1 MLKNYGRE
9 ILASAKA
16 SGFAFDRDRDRSGNA
31 KRMRKLTSTACA
43 LNLQTFSRINLI
55 QQRRGYRPRRSFLAK
70 QNATSDEQEEV
81 SRELSRAA
89 RALSVPRRPAPPGT
103 PTPNRAGP
111 SPPPALG
118 PPPPGPRPWPPR
130 NPRFSPPRVAGSRRH
145 RSDDDAATDA
155 AADGPDRPNLP
166 RFARVECQWD

>member
-70 QNATSDEQEEV
+70 QNATSETLIVVFMLSHTHSSLSLRREKDQKKKEEQKKKRDADKKNREEKERKRKEEERKRKV
-81 SRELSRAA
+81 
-89 RALSVPRRPAPPGT
+89 
-103 PTPNRAGP
+103 
-111 SPPPALG
+111 
-118 PPPPGPRPWPPR
+118 
-130 NPRFSPPRVAGSRRH
+130 
-145 RSDDDAATDA
+145 
-155 AADGPDRPNLP
+155 
-166 RFARVECQWD
+166 